1 MLRPLHCLASL
12 REAGSKFPL
21 TYKGDV
27 STQIPSPLAIIFEL
41 ISGGIARDTGYREV
55 TGNIIL
61 GKPYFWREFVVL
73 SGTATSRSEAAAES
87 KDPYFL
93 TSR

>member
-41 ISGGIARDTGYREV
+41 ISGRQSNEV
-55 TGNIIL
+55 GFL
-61 GKPYFWREFVVL
+61 GQENCHPDRNRSDSHGEVEGSCVQGRVK
-73 SGTATSRSEAAAES
+73 TAGWASHAIRGE
-87 KDPYFL
+87 
-93 TSR
+93 